1 MQSASDII
9 GSMNITFE
17 KTQVGYFGEDD
28 MLIRDAVASIP
39 QERLEMEAEWAEKM
53 MIQYAQQGEGIAP
66 EQEYWNEYKEE
77 LKAKGEASATER
89 RVSAVKLH
97 IQNVIALHSYAGKV
111 CGPEEMLKCD
121 EIGGE
126 YSLIYYRELIREA
139 LGKIA
144 LNSITQLHDF
154 TRLTQYFLT
163 GWDVDSRG
171 VEFATMGNK
180 TMSMVIKAYVKT
192 VSEDLL

>member
-1 MQSASDII
+1 
-9 GSMNITFE
+9 MNITFE

-66 EQEYWNEYKEE
+66 EQAEYWNKYKEE
-77 LKAKGEASATER
+77 LKAKGEVSATER

-97 IQNVIALHSYAGKV
+97 IQNVIALHRYAGKV

-139 LGKIA
+139 LERIA
-144 LNSITQLHDF
+144 RNSLTQLQVLA
-154 TRLTQYFLT
+154 RLTQYFLT
-163 GWDVDSRG
+163 GWAVDKQG
-171 VEFATMGNK
+171 VEFAMEFATMGDT